1 MGEPANYNPKEF
13 IYRVGTFFLLL
24 GVGSLIFFMLSEA
37 AEQPQF
43 NYFCWS
49 MILLT
54 LGFMFRA
61 QYKKA
66 TASSGRFSILKRI
79 FGRGGSSGGGGSG
92 GGRKPSKEAEYDEEY
107 DE

>member
-24 GVGSLIFFMLSEA
+24 GVGSLIFFMLSESV
-37 AEQPQF
+37 EQPQF

-61 QYKKA
+61 QYRKA
-66 TASSGRFSILKRI
+66 TVSSGRFSILRRMFKRD
-79 FGRGGSSGGGGSG
+79 GGGGGSK
-92 GGRKPSKEAEYDEEY
+92 KPSKEEEYDEEY
-107 DE
+107 DEE